1 VLILHY
7 ELHLI
12 LRSLL
17 QLPLFQSD
25 VSSPSYGLLSAPAL
39 AWPSPQARL
48 VLLLLSWQAANRS
61 TCVYALDLL
70 QISMRMKLDDQ
81 KEYPCAVLHVFTVS
95 PVASSLLAPF
105 FSLTRPMCMIQGSD
119 PTKTNTWNSL
129 RPFPGPFGVIP
140 SVFLLLLR

>member
-1 VLILHY
+1 LALPPGQAGGAAA
-7 ELHLI
+7 ELAGRLGG
-12 LRSLL
+12 
-17 QLPLFQSD
+17 D
-25 VSSPSYGLLSAPAL
+25 VD
-39 AWPSPQARL
+39 
-48 VLLLLSWQAANRS
+48 RS